1 MAQVAA
7 RATSEEIQQRAIEQE
22 PHHRRLIESADDGK
36 RLSDLMRPLYA
47 FATPRGH
54 AVLTTTGRKSGQ
66 PRKKVI
72 RAVRRGD
79 TAFVVMLC
87 PPALAK
93 KRPNAVAAWVHNIRA
108 DARVTLRM
116 GRHTFAGTA
125 REITDEGD
133 LESAR
138 AALCESV
145 HAVDYGECLLHLKG
159 IPTPAKIREMH
170 RYWFETGIPVAVDL
184 QI

>member
-1 MAQVAA
+1 MAQVGA
-7 RATSEEIQQRAIEQE
+7 RPTSEEIRQRAIEQGS
-22 PHHRRLIESADDGK
+22 HHRRLIESDDDGR
-36 RLSDLMRPLYA
+36 RLSDLMRPMYI

-54 AVLTTTGRKSGQ
+54 GVLTTTGRKSGQ

-79 TAFVVMLC
+79 KAFMVMLR
-87 PPALAK
+87 PPALAG

-108 DARVTLRM
+108 DARVTLRL
-116 GRHTFAGTA
+116 GRRTFAGTA
-125 REITDEGD
+125 REITDEGE

-138 AALCESV
+138 AALCGSV

-159 IPTPAKIREMH
+159 VPTPAKIREMH